1 MAGYAD
7 ALAALLYPN
16 TAQNSMYTMAGQGV
30 SKMTLPTFESP
41 WATGLAS
48 ALQGLIG
55 SGLQGYGVYS
65 ANKENAENA
74 AQMVPKL
81 AEMGVQVPEGVAA
94 GLSSED
100 PQTRALAL
108 ALTEQQMKNADA
120 AAAAQ
125 ADLAN
130 FQTKEKI
137 KSDIELGEYE
147 KKEKLNK
154 ELRGPQQNYDNESK
168 LRGEL
173 EAPLKQFQTSTRIF
187 GTMVDA
193 AGKDDKIADI
203 SLISGIAKLRDP
215 DSAVMQGEF
224 NVNTDTASWLERQ
237 FGNVRSVVDGS
248 GRLSPETR
256 AKMLNAAKDYWENSR
271 QQYEMAAV
279 PRLDMA
285 RRQQMNPD
293 NVLMVPYE
301 PKAYDNILSKFQQFG
316 QPRQAPQM
324 MGGNVVGPAAV
335 AGPSPDGS
343 PMVSMQAPTDNVSNP
358 YGLPPAPAG
367 HEYRMSPDGLVLVRK

>member
-16 TAQNSMYTMAGQGV
+16 SAQNSMYTMAGQGI

-48 ALQGLIG
+48 ALQGLAG
-55 SGLQGYGVYS
+55 AGLQGYGVYS

-81 AEMGVQVPEGVAA
+81 GEMGVQVPEGVAA

-100 PQTRALAL
+100 PQTRSLAL

-120 AAAAQ
+120 AVAAKAEM
-125 ADLAN
+125 AN
-130 FQTKEKI
+130 FQTKEQI
-137 KSDIELGEYE
+137 KSDIELKEYE
-147 KKEKLNK
+147 RKEKLNK
-154 ELRGPQQNYDNESK
+154 ELKGPQVNYDNESK

-187 GTMVDA
+187 GTMIDA
-193 AGKDDKIADI
+193 AGKDDKTADI

-224 NVNTDTASWLERQ
+224 NINTDVPSWIEKQ
-237 FGNVRSVVDGS
+237 FGNVRAEIEGR
-248 GRLSPETR
+248 GRLSTETR
-256 AKMLNAAKDYWENSR
+256 GKLLAAAKDYWENSR

-279 PRLDMA
+279 PRLEMA

-301 PKAYDNILSKFQQFG
+301 PKAYENIMSKFQQFG
-316 QPRQAPQM
+316 QPTPAPQM
-324 MGGNVVGPAAV
+324 MGSMGGPAAV

-343 PMVSMQAPTDNVSNP
+343 PMVSMQAPTDNVTNP
-358 YGLPPAPAG
+358 FGLPAAPAG

>member
-16 TAQNSMYTMAGQGV
+16 SAQNSMYTMAGQGI
-30 SKMTLPTFESP
+30 SQMKLPTFESP

-48 ALQGLIG
+48 ALQGLAG
-55 SGLQGYGVYS
+55 AGLQGYGVYS

-81 AEMGVQVPEGVAA
+81 TEMGVQVPEGVAA

-120 AAAAQ
+120 AAAAK
-125 ADLAN
+125 AEMAN
-130 FQTKEKI
+130 FERKEQI
-137 KSDIELGEYE
+137 KSAIELGEYE
-147 KKEKLNK
+147 KKQKVDR
-154 ELRGPQQNYDNESK
+154 ELKGPQQNYDNESK

-173 EAPLKQFQTSTRIF
+173 EAPAKQFQTTTRIF
-187 GTMVDA
+187 GNMIDA
-193 AGKDDKIADI
+193 AERDDKVSDI
-203 SLISGIAKLRDP
+203 TLISGIAKMRDP

-224 NVNTDTASWLERQ
+224 NVNKDAASFLESQ
-237 FGNVRSVVDGS
+237 FGNLRSVVEGS
-248 GRLSPETR
+248 GRLTPEVR
-256 AKMLNAAKDYWENSR
+256 AKLLAAGKDHWENSR
-271 QQYEMAAV
+271 QQYEFAAA

-285 RRQQMNPD
+285 RRQQMNPE

-301 PKAYDNILSKFQQFG
+301 PKAYESILSKFQQYG

>member
-16 TAQNSMYTMAGQGV
+16 SAQNSMYTMAGQGI

-48 ALQGLIG
+48 ALQGLVG

-81 AEMGVQVPEGVAA
+81 GEMGVQVPEGVAA

-120 AAAAQ
+120 AAAAK
-125 ADLAN
+125 AEMAN
-130 FQTKEKI
+130 FQTKEQI
-137 KSDIELGEYE
+137 KSNIELGEYE
-147 KKEKLNK
+147 KKQKVDR
-154 ELRGPQQNYDNESK
+154 ELKGPQVNYDNESK

-173 EAPLKQFQTSTRIF
+173 EAPAKQFQTTTRIF
-187 GTMVDA
+187 GNMIDA
-193 AGKDDKIADI
+193 ADRDDKVSDI
-203 SLISGIAKLRDP
+203 TLISGIAKMRDP

-224 NVNTDTASWLERQ
+224 NVNKDAASFLETQ
-237 FGNVRSVVDGS
+237 FGNLRSVVEGS
-248 GRLSPETR
+248 GRLTPEVR
-256 AKMLNAAKDYWENSR
+256 AKLLAAGKDHWENSR
-271 QQYEMAAV
+271 SQYEMAAA
-279 PRLDMA
+279 PRLEMA

-301 PKAYDNILSKFQQFG
+301 PKAYESILKRFQQYG
-316 QPRQAPQM
+316 QPAPQM
-324 MGGNVVGPAAV
+324 MGSNMAGPAAV

-358 YGLPPAPAG
+358 FGLPPAPAG
-367 HEYRMSPDGLVLVRK
+367 HQYRMSPDGIVLVRK

>member
-16 TAQNSMYTMAGQGV
+16 SAQNSMYTMAGQGI

-48 ALQGLIG
+48 ALQGLAG
-55 SGLQGYGVYS
+55 AGLQGYGVYS

-100 PQTRALAL
+100 PQTRSLAL

-120 AAAAQ
+120 AAAAK
-125 ADLAN
+125 AEMAN
-130 FQTKEKI
+130 FARKEQI

-147 KKEKLNK
+147 RKEKINK
-154 ELRGPQQNYDNESK
+154 EIKGPQVNYDNESK

-173 EAPLKQFQTSTRIF
+173 EAPAKQFQTTTRIF
-187 GTMVDA
+187 GNMIDA
-193 AGKDDKIADI
+193 AERDDKVSDI
-203 SLISGIAKLRDP
+203 TLISGIAKMRDP

-224 NVNTDTASWLERQ
+224 NVNKDAASFLESQ
-237 FGNVRSVVDGS
+237 FGNLRSVVEGS
-248 GRLSPETR
+248 GRLTPDVR
-256 AKMLNAAKDYWENSR
+256 AKLLAAGKDHWENSR
-271 QQYEMAAV
+271 QQYEFAAA
-279 PRLDMA
+279 PRLEMA

-301 PKAYDNILSKFQQFG
+301 PKAYENIMSKFQQYG
-316 QPRQAPQM
+316 QPTPAPQM
-324 MGGNVVGPAAV
+324 MGSMGGPAAV

-343 PMVSMQAPTDNVSNP
+343 PMVSMQAPTDNVTNP
-358 YGLPPAPAG
+358 FGMPAAPAG
-367 HEYRMSPDGLVLVRK
+367 HEYRMSPEGLVLIRK

>member
-1 MAGYAD
+1 
-7 ALAALLYPN
+7 
-16 TAQNSMYTMAGQGV
+16 MYTLAGQGI

-48 ALQGLIG
+48 ALQGLAG
-55 SGLQGYGVYS
+55 AGLQGYGVYS

-81 AEMGVQVPEGVAA
+81 AEMGVEVPEGVSA

-100 PQTRALAL
+100 PSTRALAL
-108 ALTEQQMKNADA
+108 ALTEQRMKASD

-125 ADLAN
+125 AAELRN
-130 FQTKEKI
+130 FE
-137 KSDIELGEYE
+137 
-147 KKEKLNK
+147 NK
-154 ELRGPQQNYDNESK
+154 ERLKGNIEKELKGPQMNYDNESK

-173 EAPLKQFQTSTRIF
+173 DAPLKQFQTSTRIF

-215 DSAVMQGEF
+215 ESAVMQGEF
-224 NVNTDTASWLERQ
+224 NVNTDTASWLEKQ
-237 FGNVRSVVDGS
+237 FGNVRAVVDGR
-248 GRLSPETR
+248 GKLSPETR
-256 AKMLNAAKDYWENSR
+256 AKMLAAAQDYWENSR
-271 QQYEMAAV
+271 QQYESAAV
-279 PRLDMA
+279 PRLEMA
-285 RRQQMNPD
+285 RRQQMNPE

-301 PKAYDNILSKFQQFG
+301 RKAYDSILAKMAQFG
-316 QPRQAPQM
+316 QPTPPPQY
-324 MGGNVVGPAAV
+324 MGGNMVGPAAV

-343 PMVSMQAPTDNVSNP
+343 PMVSMQAPTDNVTNP
-358 YGLPPAPAG
+358 FGLPPAPAG
-367 HEYRMSPDGLVLVRK
+367 HEYRMSPDGIVLVRK